1 MGLGS
6 TNTPLTSSKAVS
18 EIDTRTLDICEG
30 QFMSSLILNGIT
42 VGPRYKVHGYE
53 VWISPV
59 PLVNGYL
66 VKVFGYNIIPVI
78 RFEFS
83 RLIVAM

>member
-1 MGLGS
+1 
-6 TNTPLTSSKAVS
+6 
-18 EIDTRTLDICEG
+18 
-30 QFMSSLILNGIT
+30 MSSLILNGIT

-78 RFEFS
+78 RFEFP